1 MKGIKKITSFLRL
14 AWSISPSYVMLLLL
28 NSIVGSMQIF
38 LNIILPKYLIE
49 ELVGAKNAKMLFIW
63 GGAIVLSNLFFSFLA
78 NTMKR
83 VLAVRNQ
90 YMKDKINYTMGR
102 KIMNVE
108 YHYLEEPYYLD
119 LKERAVFAINNQG
132 ALEGIIN
139 VLTNALKSLVTLL
152 GVVTIMFTLS
162 YVLVIL
168 LVLTTAASIL
178 IYAGFSKFQLK
189 FFQQIIPTNRKYGYY
204 FSLSEDEKIQK
215 DIRLYQMNGMLTDR
229 VQQYNKEINHWF
241 QSFFNK
247 EAVFMGGLG
256 IINDLA
262 SALAYAYVGLR
273 MILPRLGRLIS
284 LGSFSMYVFSA
295 ITFSKTIF
303 GFFQQIVDLLQSLS
317 YLDPYMEFMSLPD
330 EQEIGKEAVLK
341 GGIEKIEFSHVTFA
355 YPAAAAPVL
364 KDVSFTINKGEKI
377 SVVGLNGAG
386 KTTLIK
392 LLCRL
397 YHPQEGVIRVN
408 GIDIFSYDLE
418 SYMKSMAA
426 VFQDFKLFAFSIE
439 ENITC
444 DSQGK
449 NMKKTEELIKEV
461 GLTDKIGELP
471 NGVATMFGKAYDKDG
486 IEMSGGQSQK
496 IAIARALYKD
506 ASLVI
511 LDEPTSALDPMA
523 EAEIYENFNSLV
535 GKKTAIYISHRMSS
549 SVFCDKILILDG
561 GSVSDF
567 DTHTNLMKKTDSLY
581 YKLFQSQAENYRI
594 A

>member
-1 MKGIKKITSFLRL
+1 MREVKKITRFLGL
-14 AWSISPSYVMLLLL
+14 AWSISPSYVILLLF
-28 NSIVGSMQIF
+28 NSIISSAQIF

-49 ELVGAKNAKMLFIW
+49 ELVGEKNVQWLLFW

-83 VLAVRNQ
+83 ILSVKNQ
-90 YMKDKINYTMGR
+90 YMKDKINYTMGL

-132 ALEGIIN
+132 ALEAIIRILTN
-139 VLTNALKSLVTLL
+139 VLNSIVTLI

-168 LVLTTAASIL
+168 LILTTAASIL
-178 IYAGFSKFQLK
+178 LYAKFSKFQLK

-229 VQQYNKEINHWF
+229 VQQYNKEINKWF
-241 QSFFNK
+241 QGFFNK
-247 EAVFMGGLG
+247 EGIFMGGFS

-262 SALAYAYVGLR
+262 STLAYAYVGLR
-273 MILPRLGRLIS
+273 MILPQLGRLIS
-284 LGSFSMYVFSA
+284 LGSFSMYVSSA
-295 ITFSKTIF
+295 VTFSHTF
-303 GFFQQIVDLLQSLS
+303 TSFFQQFVNLLQQLS
-317 YLDPYMEFMSLPD
+317 YMDPFMEFMDLPD
-330 EQEIGKEAVLK
+330 EKEIGKEVILR
-341 GGIEKIEFSHVTFA
+341 GGIQTIEFEKVTFT
-355 YPAAAAPVL
+355 YPAGANPVL
-364 KDVSFTINKGEKI
+364 KDVSFAINKGEKI

-397 YHPQEGVIRVN
+397 YHPQSGVIKVN
-408 GIDIFSYDLE
+408 GVDIFNYDSE
-418 SYMKSMAA
+418 SYMKAISA

-444 DSQGK
+444 DSQGE
-449 NMKKTEELIKEV
+449 NKKKAEMLIDEV
-461 GLTDKIGELP
+461 GLTEKLRELP
-471 NGVATMFGKAYDKDG
+471 NGVATMFGKAYDKEG

-523 EAEIYENFNSLV
+523 EAEIYENFNGLV

-567 DTHTNLMKKTDSLY
+567 DTHANLMKKTDSLY